1 VEFTGEILKQSS
13 EEGYLMNIRTI
24 GIDLGKSIFHLVGLN
39 EQGAVVVKKRLSRA
53 QLLRFLVD
61 MPAAL
66 VGMEAC
72 AGSHGIGRLLRDY
85 GHDVKLIPAQF
96 VRPFVKS
103 NKNDYIDAEAIAEAV
118 QRPTMR
124 FVPIKTED
132 QLDLQALHRVRDR
145 LVARRTGVINELRA
159 FLLERGIAVR
169 KGREYL
175 LRNMPLVLEAAEQAL
190 SPRIMKILRF
200 LWQEWQLLEARVAEL
215 RGEIDHLAKHEEPCR
230 RLLSV
235 PGVGTLVATAM
246 VATVGNGSAFRKGRD
261 FAAWLGLVPR
271 QHSTGGKQKL
281 LGISKRGDSYLRRL
295 FIHGARSVV
304 LHAKR
309 DREGLGHWI
318 RQLEARTH
326 RNVLVVALANKLARI
341 AWAVLTTGEPY
352 RAGAVPV
359 G

>member
-1 VEFTGEILKQSS
+1 MI
-13 EEGYLMNIRTI
+13 IRTI
-24 GIDLGKSIFHLVGLN
+24 RIDLGKSTSHLVGLN
-39 EQGAVVVKKRLSRA
+39 DQGAIEVKKRLSRP
-53 QLLRFLVD
+53 QLLQFMVNV
-61 MPAAL
+61 PASL

-72 AGSHGIGRLLRDY
+72 AGSHGIGRLLREQ

-103 NKNDYIDAEAIAEAV
+103 NKNDYIDAEAV

-159 FLLERGIAVR
+159 FLLEGGIAIHN
-169 KGREYL
+169 GREYL
-175 LRNMPLVLEAAEQAL
+175 LRNMPLVLESIDGKL
-190 SPRIMKILRF
+190 SPRMIRIVHF
-200 LWQEWQLLEARVAEL
+200 LWQEWQSLEVQVTEL
-215 RGEIDHLAKHEEPCR
+215 RNEIDNLAKSEEPCR

-235 PGVGTLVATAM
+235 SGVETLVATAM
-246 VATVGNGSAFRKGRD
+246 IATVGNGSTFRKGRD

-295 FIHGARSVV
+295 FIHGARSVI

-309 DREGLGHWI
+309 DRNPLGQWI
-318 RQLEARTH
+318 QKLEARTH
-326 RNVLVVALANKLARI
+326 RNVAVVALANKLARI
-341 AWAVLTTGEPY
+341 AWAVLTSGEPY
-352 RAGAVPV
+352 RDAPAVMV
-359 G
+359 N

>member
-1 VEFTGEILKQSS
+1 MVNT
-13 EEGYLMNIRTI
+13 
-24 GIDLGKSIFHLVGLN
+24 
-39 EQGAVVVKKRLSRA
+39 
-53 QLLRFLVD
+53 
-61 MPAAL
+61 PAAL

-72 AGSHGIGRLLRDY
+72 AGSHGIGRLLREY

-159 FLLERGIAVR
+159 FLLERGIAIR

-190 SPRIMKILRF
+190 SPRIIKILRF
-200 LWQEWQLLEARVAEL
+200 LWQEWQSLEAQVAEL
-215 RGEIDHLAKHEEPCR
+215 RGEIDHLAKQEEPCR

-246 VATVGNGSAFRKGRD
+246 VATIGNGSAFRKGRD

-281 LGISKRGDSYLRRL
+281 LGISKRG
-295 FIHGARSVV
+295 
-304 LHAKR
+304 
-309 DREGLGHWI
+309 
-318 RQLEARTH
+318 RQLLAPALHSWSPVCR
-326 RNVLVVALANKLARI
+326 VAC
-341 AWAVLTTGEPY
+341 
-352 RAGAVPV
+352 
-359 G
+359 